1 MAKPT
6 QQNNDPNR
14 KSLFAQAIDERKASR
29 VVEGFDV
36 SGLFGLADKPIP
48 HIGCRVPTKGEQ
60 DRAIIAA
67 HKYIAE
73 IAANAGA
80 GAESAKADRDLT
92 QDAKTAAAIFECF
105 REMVPDPDDPKKWI
119 HADWPAFPS
128 HRWAI
133 ENLTPE
139 QIAVLLNLANEFRA
153 KQAPSPIGLDEDTV
167 EDYIAV
173 CVNAENP
180 EYLLVGLSREYL
192 VQLQILTSHQVKAS
206 RNEVTRLA
214 DELALLKARLG
225 VDEDI
230 TITVDGWTG
239 AGIRYTPPDSAA
251 EAAVGA
257 TQRYVI
263 GCQDPDGFMHY
274 GPRVG
279 AFLAVLDHAP
289 SAAEI
294 RAVLDAAIA
303 GDVDTMGLLSLS
315 PATESVE

>member
-1 MAKPT
+1 MAKPPT
-6 QQNNDPNR
+6 QQVNDPNR
-14 KSLFAQAIDERKASR
+14 KSLFAQAIDERKSQR

-36 SGLFGLADKPIP
+36 SGFFGLADRPLP

-73 IAANAGA
+73 IANNAGA
-80 GAESAKADRDLT
+80 GSDSAKSDRDLT

-128 HRWAI
+128 PRWAI

-153 KQAPSPIGLDEDTV
+153 KQAPSPIGLDDDTV

-173 CVNAENP
+173 CVTQNNP

-192 VQLQILTSHQVKAS
+192 VQLQILTSARLAAS
-206 RNEVTRLA
+206 RNEVSRLA

-230 TITVDGWTG
+230 TMTVDGWTG
-239 AGIRYTPPDSAA
+239 AGIRYVPPGSAA
-251 EAAVGA
+251 DT
-257 TQRYVI
+257 TQRYVV
-263 GCQDPDGFMHY
+263 GCQDPDGSMHY
-274 GPRVG
+274 GPRAG

-289 SAAEI
+289 TAAEI
-294 RAVLDAAIA
+294 RTVLDAAIA

-315 PATESVE
+315 PAPVAVE